1 MNIRALISV
10 CMLSAFGCA
19 EPPKIQRSADD
30 PFLTAPAHQ
39 AFNVKVHFTDSS
51 MTKAM
56 LYARE
61 SVIDE
66 NRRATIMRGGVT
78 VDLFTKDGSSVAARL
93 TSDSLVVDD
102 RSRDMTAYGNVKI
115 DGKLRPLTMTTTKLT
130 WVHSTA
136 RVQTIEPV
144 HIETPSETIDGI
156 GFESNQDLSFY
167 RISQVRGI
175 RRRTP

>member
-1 MNIRALISV
+1 MSFRAAIFVSV
-10 CMLSAFGCA
+10 LFVVGCS
-19 EPPKIQRSADD
+19 ERPNIQRSADD

-51 MTKAM
+51 LTKAM

-78 VDLFTKDGSSVAARL
+78 VDFYTKDSKAVAARL
-93 TSDSLVVDD
+93 TSDSLVVDE
-102 RSRDMTAYGNVKI
+102 RSRNMTALGNVKI
-115 DGKLRPLTMTTTKLT
+115 DGKLRPLTMTTQTLT
-130 WVHSTA
+130 WVHATA
-136 RVQTIEPV
+136 RIQTTEPV
-144 HIETPSETIDGI
+144 HIESPSETIDGV

-167 RISQVRGI
+167 RIGQVRGI
-175 RRRTP
+175 RRRTQ